1 MKCPVGALRKPASHY
16 LPLLEDKKV
25 RVKIFSVKFDGELH
39 GDWKPRI
46 IDELTKKLEDEKGG

>member
-1 MKCPVGALRKPASHY
+1 
-16 LPLLEDKKV
+16 V

-46 IDELTKKLEDEKGG
+46 IDELTKKLEEEKGG